1 MLTAKK
7 LARMLHQICEELAP
21 EFDHKA
27 KHDLHKV
34 WEDIPADRKKLMM
47 DTGERLL
54 GRLGAGGYLADR
66 GAHIVPCD
74 SCDYDDS

>member
-1 MLTAKK
+1 MLTAEK

-27 KHDLHKV
+27 KHDLPRA
-34 WEDIPADRKKLMM
+34 WEDTPADRKKLMM
-47 DTGERLL
+47 NTSERLL
-54 GRLGAGGYLADR
+54 ARLGAGGYLAGR
-66 GAHIVPCD
+66 GPHIIPRD